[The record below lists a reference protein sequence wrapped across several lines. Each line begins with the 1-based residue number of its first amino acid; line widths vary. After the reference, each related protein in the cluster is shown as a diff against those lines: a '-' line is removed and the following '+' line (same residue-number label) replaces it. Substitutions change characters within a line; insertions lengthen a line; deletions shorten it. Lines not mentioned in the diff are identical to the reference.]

1 MVVADRVDRDCR
13 DECVALL
20 VVKIYSWGQISDWRL
35 EKDKDGGSYY
45 LTIETRRRNEKSMC
59 PGWKR
64 APLK

>member
-1 MVVADRVDRDCR
+1 
-13 DECVALL
+13 

>member
-1 MVVADRVDRDCR
+1 MRGFIGGKN
-13 DECVALL
+13 LFL
-20 VVKIYSWGQISDWRL
+20 GQISDWRL
-35 EKDKDGGSYY
+35 EKDKDGESYY